1 MSSLKHKISAL
12 MCRIS
17 KQRSPSR
24 GGGGGGRRE
33 RERRSEE
40 EEEELNSSSSKFVL
54 LFPSFSG
61 L

>member
-40 EEEELNSSSSKFVL
+40 EELNSSSSKFVL